1 MEKVIDR
8 KILYS
13 LSIYHHYLT
22 FIHKHALFD
31 LSTQKE
37 LRAGGRER
45 GEGKVTDKEI
55 VPFVLRLLSLS
66 RPVCV

>member
-1 MEKVIDR
+1 MRRNGKGKVIDR

-22 FIHKHALFD
+22 FIHKHALFE

-37 LRAGGRER
+37 MRARGRER
-45 GEGKVTDKEI
+45 GVGEGH
-55 VPFVLRLLSLS
+55 
-66 RPVCV
+66 